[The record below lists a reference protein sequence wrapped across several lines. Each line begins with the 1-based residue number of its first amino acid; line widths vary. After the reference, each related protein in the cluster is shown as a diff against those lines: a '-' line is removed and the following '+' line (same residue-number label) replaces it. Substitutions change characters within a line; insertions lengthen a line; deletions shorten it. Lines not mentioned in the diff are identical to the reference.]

1 MTDWFAVGAGAVA
14 GIVAGI
20 VFSVVPG
27 LGGLAA
33 GLVAGGTAGVVTT
46 GSAGEGAW
54 NGLLAGMSW
63 ALVAAVLAVV
73 ASGLS
78 LLTLQPMGALAGVS
92 AAGAVLLVGAITAV
106 DSAIGGAV
114 GAVLS

>member
-1 MTDWFAVGAGAVA
+1 MTDWLAVGAGVVA
-14 GIVAGI
+14 GIVAGA

-33 GLVAGGTAGVVTT
+33 GLVAGGTAGVFTT

-63 ALVAAVLAVV
+63 ALVGAAIALV

-78 LLTLQPMGALAGVS
+78 LLTLQPMGALAGVG
-92 AAGAVLLVGAITAV
+92 AAGSFLVVGAVAAL
-106 DSAIGGAV
+106 DSAIGGAI
-114 GAVLS
+114 GAALS